1 MPSSV
6 HLPESVFAPLPNA
19 QRGVPLI
26 LTGDPKGQNFLYCV
40 GNSVIIRNIEVRR
53 GGGGWR
59 ERGRVEGEGKG
70 GGGEGEGKGGGGGW
84 RERVEGEVEEEVERE
99 RVEGEGDRGGGLR
112 KGEK

>member
-1 MPSSV
+1 MPSFV
-6 HLPESVFAPLPNA
+6 RLPESVFAPIPNA

-59 ERGRVEGEGKG
+59 VEGEGG
-70 GGGEGEGKGGGGGW
+70 GWRGEGESG
-84 RERVEGEVEEEVERE
+84 
-99 RVEGEGDRGGGLR
+99 GGGLR
-112 KGEK
+112 REK

>member
-59 ERGRVEGEGKG
+59 ERGRVEGEGRVKGEGKG

-84 RERVEGEVEEEVERE
+84 RERVEGEVEEG
-99 RVEGEGDRGGGLR
+99 VEGEGGGR
-112 KGEK
+112 RE

>member
-1 MPSSV
+1 MVVCVHRTYIASVLMPSSV

-53 GGGGWR
+53 RGGGW
-59 ERGRVEGEGKG
+59 RGRVEGEG
-70 GGGEGEGKGGGGGW
+70 
-84 RERVEGEVEEEVERE
+84 
-99 RVEGEGDRGGGLR
+99 RGGGLR
-112 KGEK
+112 REK